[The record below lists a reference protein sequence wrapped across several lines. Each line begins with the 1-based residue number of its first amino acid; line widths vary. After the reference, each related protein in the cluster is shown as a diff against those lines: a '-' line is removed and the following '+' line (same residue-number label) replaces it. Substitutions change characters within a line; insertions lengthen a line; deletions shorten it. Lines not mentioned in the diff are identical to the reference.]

1 MENMINELN
10 IFLSDLNVFYRKLQN
25 YHWNAQGKDFFRTH
39 EKLEELYNEVNESI
53 DEIAE
58 HILILG
64 GQPLGTLKDYLATS
78 TIQEAENKKV
88 KSDEIYSNL
97 ITDFETLLK
106 TVLKDKKVVPCPACS
121 FDDDNPDEISY
132 KSEKSYSFNLFILHP
147 PQLPHNTFFKLMSLL
162 KTLRKFF
169 FIFP

>member
-1 MENMINELN
+1 MSLEQNLNE
-10 IFLSDLNVFYRKLQN
+10 FLADLNVFYRKLQN

-88 KSDEIYSNL
+88 KSDEIYNNL

-106 TVLKDKKVVPCPACS
+106 KSTEIKEEADKENDYATSALIDDYILSYGKHLWMLKHWSA
-121 FDDDNPDEISY
+121 
-132 KSEKSYSFNLFILHP
+132 
-147 PQLPHNTFFKLMSLL
+147 
-162 KTLRKFF
+162 
-169 FIFP
+169 

>member
-1 MENMINELN
+1 MNLEQTLNE
-10 IFLSDLNVFYRKLQN
+10 FLADLNVFYRKLQN

-39 EKLEELYNEVNESI
+39 EKLEELYNEINETI

-106 TVLKDKKVVPCPACS
+106 KSTEIKEEADKENDYATSALIDDYILSYGKHLWMLKHWSA
-121 FDDDNPDEISY
+121 
-132 KSEKSYSFNLFILHP
+132 
-147 PQLPHNTFFKLMSLL
+147 
-162 KTLRKFF
+162 
-169 FIFP
+169 

>member
-1 MENMINELN
+1 MNLEQCLNEFLADLN
-10 IFLSDLNVFYRKLQN
+10 IFYRKLQN

-64 GQPLGTLKDYLATS
+64 GQPLGRVKDYLEIS
-78 TIQEAENKKV
+78 KIQESENKKV

-97 ITDFETLLK
+97 ITDYETLLRK
-106 TVLKDKKVVPCPACS
+106 AT
-121 FDDDNPDEISY
+121 EI
-132 KSEKSYSFNLFILHP
+132 KEESEKENDYATSALIDDYILSYGKHLW
-147 PQLPHNTFFKLMSLL
+147 ML
-162 KTLRKFF
+162 KHWSA
-169 FIFP
+169 

>member
-1 MENMINELN
+1 MNLEESLNEL
-10 IFLSDLNVFYRKLQN
+10 LADLNVFYRKLQN

-64 GQPLGTLKDYLATS
+64 GQPLGTLKDYLAIS

-88 KSDEIYSNL
+88 KSDEIYRKL

-106 TVLKDKKVVPCPACS
+106 KSTEIKEEADKENDYATS
-121 FDDDNPDEISY
+121 ALIDDYILSY
-132 KSEKSYSFNLFILHP
+132 GKHLW
-147 PQLPHNTFFKLMSLL
+147 M
-162 KTLRKFF
+162 LRHWSA
-169 FIFP
+169 

>member
-1 MENMINELN
+1 MNLEQNLNEL
-10 IFLSDLNVFYRKLQN
+10 LADLNVFYRKLQN

-64 GQPLGTLKDYLATS
+64 GQPLGTLKDYLAVS

-97 ITDFETLLK
+97 ITDFEKLLK
-106 TVLKDKKVVPCPACS
+106 KSTEIKEEADKENDYATS
-121 FDDDNPDEISY
+121 ALIDDYILSY
-132 KSEKSYSFNLFILHP
+132 GKHLW
-147 PQLPHNTFFKLMSLL
+147 M
-162 KTLRKFF
+162 LRHWSA
-169 FIFP
+169 